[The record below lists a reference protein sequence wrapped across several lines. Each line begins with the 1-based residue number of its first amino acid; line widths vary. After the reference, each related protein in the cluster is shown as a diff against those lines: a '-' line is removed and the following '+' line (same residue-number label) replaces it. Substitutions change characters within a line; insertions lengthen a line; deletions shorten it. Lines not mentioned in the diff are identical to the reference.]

1 MKIFCTTILFLF
13 IANVFSQEQFSVF
26 FNSNKFDLKKSEII
40 RLNKWLLNNKD
51 SKIVGVYGYCD
62 EDGTEIFNDSL
73 AKKRIE
79 TVFKLIKTKIKFR
92 EDFKTRN
99 FGELNNKS
107 KIKAENRK
115 VTLFYILPKD
125 LGRENEILGIKK
137 IEIIAPIVKYDKIK
151 FPDSMFFEN
160 RDGSKTEMKLDTV
173 FMQQIN
179 TAKAGEKL
187 KLQNL
192 NFIIN
197 TFAVVNESR
206 PKLYELL
213 LVMKNNPKIKIEIQG
228 NLCCARNDK
237 QDLSTQRAKAIF
249 SFLVN
254 QNIDKSRL
262 TYKGFGVSQPLFA
275 IPEKD
280 ENERAANRRVEILI
294 VEN

>member
-1 MKIFCTTILFLF
+1 MKIFCTTIFFLF
-13 IANVFSQEQFSVF
+13 IANIFSQEQFSVF
-26 FNSNKFDLKKSEII
+26 FDSNKFDLKKSEIV
-40 RLNKWLLNNKD
+40 RLNKWLLYNKE

-92 EDFKTRN
+92 ADFKTRN

-125 LGRENEILGIKK
+125 LARENEILGIKK
-137 IEIIAPIVKYDKIK
+137 IEIVAPAVKYDKIK
-151 FPDSMFFEN
+151 FPASMFFEN

-173 FMQQIN
+173 FMRQIN

-213 LVMKNNPKIKIEIQG
+213 LVMKNNSKIKIEIQG

-280 ENERAANRRVEILI
+280 ESERAANRRVEILI
-294 VEN
+294 IEN